1 MTRTAVARP
10 AEPLRARA
18 AITIATAPQKLYAF
32 WRNLENLPKFM
43 QSVQSVTAVSAQQSH
58 WVANAPA
65 GTLVEWDSEIVDDQP
80 NRLLAW
86 RTLPGSDVTHHGI
99 VSFEAEP
106 SGQGTILRVDLHYRA
121 PGGAFGAGLAKI
133 LGEDPGSQI
142 AKTLQRLKQ
151 LIETGTIVTPLRE
164 RVGVREMLGRVLRAP

>member
-1 MTRTAVARP
+1 M
-10 AEPLRARA
+10 L
-18 AITIATAPQKLYAF
+18 
-32 WRNLENLPKFM
+32 
-43 QSVQSVTAVSAQQSH
+43 SVQSVTAVNVRQSH

-80 NRLLAW
+80 DRLLAW

-106 SGQGTILRVDLHYRA
+106 NGQGTIMRVDLHYRA
-121 PGGAFGAGLAKI
+121 PGGAFGAGLARI

-142 AKTLQRLKQ
+142 AKTLQRFKQ
-151 LIETGTIVTPLRE
+151 LIETGTIVTPPGGRPGI
-164 RVGVREMLGRVLRAP
+164 RRMLGRALLRND